1 MSALTDLMKQHGNSH
16 AADIEWL
23 HALLADWQVI
33 ADLSFADLVLWISD
47 GKNGFIAAGHARPSS
62 AATVFYRDI
71 TGKPVE
77 KAWSQIVSKAFKTG
91 KPVELGG
98 LDKYQG
104 MPARLSAVPV
114 FRRLNAASGTDI
126 TPSPIAVVTK
136 HINLGDAAAPTKTR
150 ISLSALGE
158 KLLNMVVDGNYPVAS
173 EQSYPRR
180 GTPRV
185 NDGLVHIDADG
196 MVLFSSPNGIS
207 AFQKLGVDGELEGR
221 SLLEVTNKLNKD
233 RRNVDEG
240 LPMVVSGRVAWRA
253 DIEGNSAALSIR
265 SIPIFENSENTGA
278 ILLCRDVTELRRQ
291 ERELVTKDAT
301 IREIHHRVKNNL
313 QTVASLLRIQGRRSK
328 SPETLEAL
336 GDAERR
342 VAAIAVVH
350 DSLSEGLA
358 QDVDFDEIFDRIIA
372 LVGELAA
379 GYNAK
384 VTNLRIGK
392 FGRLPSEIATPLAVV
407 LTEIITNAY
416 EHGLANKTGHLTVT
430 AARKSKKLFI
440 TVADDGVGIEPGK
453 IQSGLG
459 TQIVTTLAEGE
470 LRGKIDFK
478 SDKTGGTTV
487 ALEVP
492 IA

>member
-1 MSALTDLMKQHGNSH
+1 MKQNGQTH

-23 HALLADWQVI
+23 HALVGDWQVI

-47 GKNGFIAAGHARPSS
+47 GKNGFVAAGHARPSS

-77 KAWSQIVSKAFKTG
+77 KAWAQLVSKAFKSG
-91 KPVELGG
+91 KSVEFGEP
-98 LDKYQG
+98 DKYQG
-104 MPARLSAVPV
+104 VPARLSAVPV
-114 FRRLNAASGTDI
+114 FRRLNFSSGTDI

-136 HINLGDAAAPTKTR
+136 HTNLGEAAAPNKTR
-150 ISLSALGE
+150 ISLSGLGD
-158 KLLNMVVDGNYPVAS
+158 KLLNMVVDGNYPVFS
-173 EQSYPRR
+173 EQSSPRR
-180 GTPRV
+180 GAPRV
-185 NDGLVHIDADG
+185 NDGLVHIDG
-196 MVLFSSPNGIS
+196 EGVVIFSSPNGMS
-207 AFQKLGVDGELEGR
+207 AFQKLGVEGELEGR
-221 SLLEVTNKLNKD
+221 SLIAVTNELNKD
-233 RRNVDEG
+233 KRNIDEG
-240 LPMVVSGRVAWRA
+240 LPMVLSGRVAWRA
-253 DIEGNSAALSIR
+253 DIEGNDAALSVR
-265 SIPIFENSENTGA
+265 SIPIFENSVSTGS

-336 GDAERR
+336 SDAERR

-358 QDVDFDEIFDRIIA
+358 QDVNFDEVFDRIIS
-372 LVGELAA
+372 LVGDLAA

-407 LTEIITNAY
+407 LTELVTNAY

-430 AARKSKKLFI
+430 ATRKSKKLFI
-440 TVADDGVGIEPGK
+440 TVADDGVGLEPGK

>member
-1 MSALTDLMKQHGNSH
+1 MKLNGQTH

-23 HALLADWQVI
+23 HALVADWQVI

-47 GKNGFIAAGHARPSS
+47 GKNGFVAAGHARPSS

-77 KAWSQIVSKAFKTG
+77 KAWAQLVAKAFKSG
-91 KPVELGG
+91 KAVEYGEP
-98 LDKYQG
+98 DKYQG
-104 MPARLSAVPV
+104 VPARLSAVPV
-114 FRRLNAASGTDI
+114 FRRLNVSSAVDI

-136 HINLGDAAAPTKTR
+136 HTNLGEAAAPNKTR
-150 ISLSALGE
+150 ISLSGLGE
-158 KLLNMVVDGNYPVAS
+158 KLLSMVADGNYPVFS
-173 EQSYPRR
+173 EQSSPRR
-180 GTPRV
+180 GAPRV
-185 NDGLVHIDADG
+185 NDGLVHIDSEG
-196 MVLFSSPNGIS
+196 VVIFSSPNGMS
-207 AFQKLGVDGELEGR
+207 AFQKLGVAGELEGR
-221 SLLEVTNKLNKD
+221 SLIEVTNELNKD
-233 RRNVDEG
+233 KRYVDEG
-240 LPMVVSGRVAWRA
+240 LALVVSGAQAWRA
-253 DIEGNSAALSIR
+253 DIEGNEAALSVR
-265 SIPIFENSENTGA
+265 SIPIYENSVGNGS

-336 GDAERR
+336 SDAERR

-358 QDVDFDEIFDRIIA
+358 QDVNFDEVFDRIIS
-372 LVGELAA
+372 LVGDLAA
-379 GYNAK
+379 GYHAK

-407 LTEIITNAY
+407 LTELVTNAY

-440 TVADDGVGIEPGK
+440 TIADDGVGIEPDK

-459 TQIVTTLAEGE
+459 TQIVITLAEGE

-492 IA
+492 IT

>member
-1 MSALTDLMKQHGNSH
+1 MKQNGQSNSS
-16 AADIEWL
+16 DIEWL
-23 HALLADWQVI
+23 HALIADWQVI
-33 ADLSFADLVLWISD
+33 ADLSFADLVLWIFD

-77 KAWSQIVSKAFKTG
+77 KAWSQIISKAYKTG
-91 KPVELGG
+91 EAVDFGQV
-98 LDKYQG
+98 DKYQG

-114 FRRLNAASGTDI
+114 FRRLNFTNPTGI

-136 HINLGDAAAPTKTR
+136 HTNLGEVAAPNKTR
-150 ISLSALGE
+150 LNLSSLGD
-158 KLLNMVVDGNYPVAS
+158 KLLGMVLDANYPVFS
-173 EQSYPRR
+173 EQSSPRR
-180 GTPRV
+180 GAPRV
-185 NDGLVHIDADG
+185 NDGLVHIDAQST
-196 MVLFSSPNGIS
+196 VIFSSPNGIS

-221 SLLEVTNKLNKD
+221 SLLEITNDLNRG

-240 LPMVVSGRVAWRA
+240 LAFVVSGRLSWRA
-253 DIEGNSAALSIR
+253 DIEGSTAVLSVR
-265 SIPIFENSENTGA
+265 SIPIYENGINTGA

-336 GDAERR
+336 SDAERR
-342 VAAIAVVH
+342 IAAIALVH

-358 QDVDFDEIFDRIIA
+358 QDVNFDEIFDRIIA
-372 LVGELAA
+372 LASELAA

-407 LTEIITNAY
+407 LTEIVTNAY
-416 EHGLANKTGHLTVT
+416 EHGLANKTGHLSVT
-430 AARKSKKLFI
+430 ATRKSKRLFI
-440 TVADDGVGIEPGK
+440 TIADDGIGLEPGK
-453 IQSGLG
+453 IQTGLG

-487 ALEVP
+487 VLEIP
-492 IA
+492 IT

>member
-1 MSALTDLMKQHGNSH
+1 MKQNGQTH

-23 HALLADWQVI
+23 HALVGDWQVI

-47 GKNGFIAAGHARPSS
+47 GKNGFVAAGHARPSS

-77 KAWSQIVSKAFKTG
+77 KAWAQLVSKAFKTG
-91 KPVELGG
+91 KTVEFGDP
-98 LDKYQG
+98 DKYQG
-104 MPARLSAVPV
+104 VPARLSAVPV
-114 FRRLNAASGTDI
+114 FRKLNFSSGRDI

-136 HINLGDAAAPTKTR
+136 HTNLGEAAAPNKTR
-150 ISLSALGE
+150 ISLSGLGD
-158 KLLNMVVDGNYPVAS
+158 KLLNMVVDGNYPVFS
-173 EQSYPRR
+173 EQSSPRR
-180 GTPRV
+180 GAPRV
-185 NDGLVHIDADG
+185 NDGLVHIDG
-196 MVLFSSPNGIS
+196 EGVVIFSSPNGMS
-207 AFQKLGVDGELEGR
+207 AFQKLGVEGELEGR
-221 SLLEVTNKLNKD
+221 SLIAVTDELNKD
-233 RRNVDEG
+233 KRNIDEG
-240 LPMVVSGRVAWRA
+240 LPMVLSGRVAWRA
-253 DIEGNSAALSIR
+253 DIEGNDAALSVR
-265 SIPIFENSENTGA
+265 SIPIFENSVSTGS

-336 GDAERR
+336 SDAERR

-358 QDVDFDEIFDRIIA
+358 QDVNFDEVFDRIIS
-372 LVGELAA
+372 LVGDLAA

-407 LTEIITNAY
+407 LTELVTNAY

-430 AARKSKKLFI
+430 ATRKSKKLFI
-440 TVADDGVGIEPGK
+440 TVADDGVGLEPGK

>member
-1 MSALTDLMKQHGNSH
+1 MKLNGQTH

-23 HALLADWQVI
+23 HALVADWQVI

-47 GKNGFIAAGHARPSS
+47 GKNGFVAAGHARPSS

-77 KAWSQIVSKAFKTG
+77 KAWAQLVAKAFKSG
-91 KPVELGG
+91 KAVEYGEP
-98 LDKYQG
+98 DKYQG
-104 MPARLSAVPV
+104 VPARISAVPV
-114 FRRLNAASGTDI
+114 FRRLNVSSAVDI

-136 HINLGDAAAPTKTR
+136 HTNLGEAAAPNKTR
-150 ISLSALGE
+150 ISLSGLGE
-158 KLLNMVVDGNYPVAS
+158 KLLSMVADGNYPVFS
-173 EQSYPRR
+173 EQSSPRR
-180 GTPRV
+180 GAPRV
-185 NDGLVHIDADG
+185 NDGLVHIDSEG
-196 MVLFSSPNGIS
+196 VVIFSSPNGMS
-207 AFQKLGVDGELEGR
+207 AFQKLGVAGELEGR
-221 SLLEVTNKLNKD
+221 SLIEVTNELNKD
-233 RRNVDEG
+233 KRYVDEG
-240 LPMVVSGRVAWRA
+240 LALVVSGAQAWRA
-253 DIEGNSAALSIR
+253 DIEGNEAALSVR
-265 SIPIFENSENTGA
+265 SIPIYENSVGTGS

-336 GDAERR
+336 SDAERR

-358 QDVDFDEIFDRIIA
+358 QDVNFDEVFDRIIS
-372 LVGELAA
+372 LVGDLAA
-379 GYNAK
+379 GYHAK

-407 LTEIITNAY
+407 LTELVTNAY

-440 TVADDGVGIEPGK
+440 TIADDGVGIEPDK

-459 TQIVTTLAEGE
+459 TQIVITLAEGE

-492 IA
+492 IT

>member
-1 MSALTDLMKQHGNSH
+1 MKLNGQTH

-23 HALLADWQVI
+23 HALVADWQVI

-47 GKNGFIAAGHARPSS
+47 GKNGFVAAGHARPSS

-77 KAWSQIVSKAFKTG
+77 KAWAQLVAKAFKTG
-91 KPVELGG
+91 KAVEYGEP
-98 LDKYQG
+98 DKYQG
-104 MPARLSAVPV
+104 VPARLSAVPV
-114 FRRLNAASGTDI
+114 FRRLNFSSGVDI

-136 HINLGDAAAPTKTR
+136 HTNLGEAAAPNKTR
-150 ISLSALGE
+150 ISLSGLGE
-158 KLLNMVVDGNYPVAS
+158 KLLSMVADGNYPVFS
-173 EQSYPRR
+173 EQSSPRR
-180 GTPRV
+180 GAPRV
-185 NDGLVHIDADG
+185 NDGLVHIDSEG
-196 MVLFSSPNGIS
+196 VVIFSSPNGMS
-207 AFQKLGVDGELEGR
+207 AFQKLGVAGELEGR
-221 SLLEVTNKLNKD
+221 SLIEVTNELNKD
-233 RRNVDEG
+233 KRYVDEG
-240 LPMVVSGRVAWRA
+240 LALVVSGGQAWRA
-253 DIEGNSAALSIR
+253 DIEGNEAALSVR
-265 SIPIFENSENTGA
+265 SIPIYENSVSTGS

-336 GDAERR
+336 SDAERR

-358 QDVDFDEIFDRIIA
+358 QDVNFDEVFDRIIS
-372 LVGELAA
+372 LVGDLAA
-379 GYNAK
+379 GYHAK

-407 LTEIITNAY
+407 LTELVTNAY

-440 TVADDGVGIEPGK
+440 TIADDGVGIEPGK

-459 TQIVTTLAEGE
+459 TQIVITLAEGE

-492 IA
+492 IT

>member
-1 MSALTDLMKQHGNSH
+1 MKQNGQTH

-23 HALLADWQVI
+23 HALVADWQVI

-47 GKNGFIAAGHARPSS
+47 GKNGFVAAGHARPSS

-71 TGKPVE
+71 TSKPVE
-77 KAWSQIVSKAFKTG
+77 NAWTHLVSEAFKSG
-91 KPVELGG
+91 KSVEYGEP
-98 LDKYQG
+98 DKYQG
-104 MPARLSAVPV
+104 VPARLSAVPV
-114 FRRLNAASGTDI
+114 FRRLNAASGSDI

-136 HINLGDAAAPTKTR
+136 HTNLGEAAAPNKTR
-150 ISLSALGE
+150 ISLSGLGD
-158 KLLNMVVDGNYPVAS
+158 KLLNMVVDGNYPVFS
-173 EQSYPRR
+173 EQSSPRR
-180 GTPRV
+180 GAPRV
-185 NDGLVHIDADG
+185 NDGLVHINEESI
-196 MVLFSSPNGIS
+196 VIFSSPNGMS
-207 AFQKLGVDGELEGR
+207 AFQKLGVKSELEGR
-221 SLLEVTNKLNKD
+221 SLIEVTNVLNKD
-233 RRNVDEG
+233 KRNVDEG
-240 LPMVVSGRVAWRA
+240 LSIVVSGRVAWRA
-253 DIEGNSAALSIR
+253 DIEGNEAALSVR
-265 SIPIFENSENTGA
+265 SIPIFENSINTGA

-336 GDAERR
+336 SDAERR

-358 QDVDFDEIFDRIIA
+358 QDVNFDEVFDRIIS
-372 LVGELAA
+372 LVGDLAA
-379 GYNAK
+379 GYHAK
-384 VTNLRIGK
+384 VTNLKIGK

-407 LTEIITNAY
+407 LTELVTNAY

-430 AARKSKKLFI
+430 ATRKSKKLFI
-440 TVADDGVGIEPGK
+440 TVADDGVGLEPGK

>member
-1 MSALTDLMKQHGNSH
+1 MKLNGQTH

-23 HALLADWQVI
+23 HALVADWQVI

-47 GKNGFIAAGHARPSS
+47 GKNGFVAAGHARPSS

-77 KAWSQIVSKAFKTG
+77 KAWAQLVAKAFKSG
-91 KPVELGG
+91 KAVEYGEP
-98 LDKYQG
+98 DKYQG
-104 MPARLSAVPV
+104 VPARLSAVPV
-114 FRRLNAASGTDI
+114 FRRLNFSSGVDI

-136 HINLGDAAAPTKTR
+136 HTNLGEAAAPNKTR
-150 ISLSALGE
+150 ISLSGLGE
-158 KLLNMVVDGNYPVAS
+158 KLLSMVADGNYPVFS
-173 EQSYPRR
+173 EQSSPRR
-180 GTPRV
+180 GAPRV
-185 NDGLVHIDADG
+185 NDGLVHIDSEG
-196 MVLFSSPNGIS
+196 VVIFSSPNGMS
-207 AFQKLGVDGELEGR
+207 AFQKLGVAGELEGR
-221 SLLEVTNKLNKD
+221 SLIEVTNELNKD
-233 RRNVDEG
+233 KRYVDEG
-240 LPMVVSGRVAWRA
+240 LALVVSGGQAWRA
-253 DIEGNSAALSIR
+253 DIEGNEAALSVR
-265 SIPIFENSENTGA
+265 SIPIYENSVSTGS

-336 GDAERR
+336 SDAERR

-358 QDVDFDEIFDRIIA
+358 QDVNFDEVFDRIIS
-372 LVGELAA
+372 LVGDLAA
-379 GYNAK
+379 GYHAK

-407 LTEIITNAY
+407 LTELVTNAY

-440 TVADDGVGIEPGK
+440 TIADDGVGIEPGK

-459 TQIVTTLAEGE
+459 TQIVITLAEGE

-492 IA
+492 IT

>member
-1 MSALTDLMKQHGNSH
+1 MKLNGQTH

-23 HALLADWQVI
+23 HALVADWQVI

-47 GKNGFIAAGHARPSS
+47 GKNGFVAAGHARPSS

-77 KAWSQIVSKAFKTG
+77 KAWAQLVAKAFKSG
-91 KPVELGG
+91 KAVEYGEP
-98 LDKYQG
+98 DKYQG
-104 MPARLSAVPV
+104 VPARLSAVPV
-114 FRRLNAASGTDI
+114 FRRLNFSSGVDI

-136 HINLGDAAAPTKTR
+136 HTNLGEAAAPNKTR
-150 ISLSALGE
+150 ISLSGLGE
-158 KLLNMVVDGNYPVAS
+158 KLLSMVADGNYPVFS
-173 EQSYPRR
+173 EQSSPRR
-180 GTPRV
+180 GAPRV
-185 NDGLVHIDADG
+185 NDGLVHIDSEG
-196 MVLFSSPNGIS
+196 VVIFSSPNGMS
-207 AFQKLGVDGELEGR
+207 AFQKLGVAGELEGR
-221 SLLEVTNKLNKD
+221 SLIEVTNELNKD
-233 RRNVDEG
+233 KRYVDEG
-240 LPMVVSGRVAWRA
+240 LALVVSGGQAWRA
-253 DIEGNSAALSIR
+253 DIEGNEAALSVR
-265 SIPIFENSENTGA
+265 SIPIFENSVSTGS

-336 GDAERR
+336 SDAERR

-358 QDVDFDEIFDRIIA
+358 QDVNFDEVFDRIIS
-372 LVGELAA
+372 LVGDLAA
-379 GYNAK
+379 GYHAK

-407 LTEIITNAY
+407 LTELVTNAY
-416 EHGLANKTGHLTVT
+416 EHGLSNKTGHLTVT

-440 TVADDGVGIEPGK
+440 TIADDGVGIEPGK

-459 TQIVTTLAEGE
+459 TQIVITLAEGE

-492 IA
+492 IT

>member
-1 MSALTDLMKQHGNSH
+1 MKQNGQTH

-23 HALLADWQVI
+23 HALVGDWQVI

-47 GKNGFIAAGHARPSS
+47 GKNGFVAAGHARPSS

-77 KAWSQIVSKAFKTG
+77 KAWAQLVSKAFKTG
-91 KPVELGG
+91 KSVEFGEP
-98 LDKYQG
+98 DKYQG
-104 MPARLSAVPV
+104 VPARLSAVPV
-114 FRRLNAASGTDI
+114 FRKLNFSSGRDI

-136 HINLGDAAAPTKTR
+136 HTNLGEAAAPNKTR
-150 ISLSALGE
+150 ISLSGLGD
-158 KLLNMVVDGNYPVAS
+158 KLLNMVVDGNYPVFS
-173 EQSYPRR
+173 EQSSPRR
-180 GTPRV
+180 GAPRV
-185 NDGLVHIDADG
+185 NDGLVHIDG
-196 MVLFSSPNGIS
+196 EGVVIFSSPNGMS
-207 AFQKLGVDGELEGR
+207 AFQKLGVEGELEGR
-221 SLLEVTNKLNKD
+221 SLIAVTDELNKD
-233 RRNVDEG
+233 KRNIDEG
-240 LPMVVSGRVAWRA
+240 LPMVLSGRVAWRA
-253 DIEGNSAALSIR
+253 DIEGNDAALSVR
-265 SIPIFENSENTGA
+265 SIPIFENSVSTGS

-336 GDAERR
+336 SDAERR

-358 QDVDFDEIFDRIIA
+358 QDVNFDEVFDRIIS
-372 LVGELAA
+372 LVGDLAA

-407 LTEIITNAY
+407 LTELVTNAY

-430 AARKSKKLFI
+430 ATRKSKKLFI
-440 TVADDGVGIEPGK
+440 TVADDGVGLEPGK